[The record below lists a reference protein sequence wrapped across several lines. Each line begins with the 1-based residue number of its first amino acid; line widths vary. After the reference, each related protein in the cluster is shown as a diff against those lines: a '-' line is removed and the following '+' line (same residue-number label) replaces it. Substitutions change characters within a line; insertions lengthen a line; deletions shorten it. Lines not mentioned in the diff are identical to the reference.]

1 MTRTDYVLSQIVCL
15 MAVLGFDRSLK
26 IPMFF
31 MSRQGVCSGRG
42 EDCAHSSR
50 MCRRGFAPPANVIVA
65 SSSANQLVGGG
76 SGTLSITLP

>member
-31 MSRQGVCSGRG
+31 MSRVVARQQGKRG
-42 EDCAHSSR
+42 KPVHGYGDA
-50 MCRRGFAPPANVIVA
+50 
-65 SSSANQLVGGG
+65 
-76 SGTLSITLP
+76 